1 MEKTLT
7 PIPDEHRLIAQAV
20 DNPQAFATIYN
31 HYFPR
36 IFTYI
41 RYRVDDDQTAD
52 DLTAFVFHRA
62 ISQLHKY
69 QSDRAPLSAWLF
81 GIARNAVGN
90 HHRRLRRWQWLPLS
104 FAGERPDDAL
114 PPEEAVLRD
123 EAQEQLLQ
131 AVSRL
136 SDRERDLIAL
146 KFVSGMTNRAIA
158 QLTSLTESNVGVILH
173 RALQKLRVELKE
185 VSDE

>member
-7 PIPDEHRLIAQAV
+7 VIPDEHRLVAQAV
-20 DNPQAFATIYN
+20 DDPQAFAAIYN

-41 RYRVDDDQTAD
+41 RYRVDEDQTAD

-62 ISQLHKY
+62 ISHLHKY
-69 QSDRAPLSAWLF
+69 QSDRALLSAWLF

-90 HHRRLRRWQWLPLS
+90 HHRRQRRWLWLPLS
-104 FAGERPDDAL
+104 FATERSDDAL
-114 PPEEAVLRD
+114 QPEETILRD
-123 EAQEQLLQ
+123 EAQEQLLR
-131 AVSRL
+131 AVSNL

-146 KFVSGMTNRAIA
+146 KFVSEMSNREIA
-158 QLTSLTESNVGVILH
+158 QLTHLTESNVGVILH
-173 RALQKLRVELKE
+173 RALHRLRIELKE